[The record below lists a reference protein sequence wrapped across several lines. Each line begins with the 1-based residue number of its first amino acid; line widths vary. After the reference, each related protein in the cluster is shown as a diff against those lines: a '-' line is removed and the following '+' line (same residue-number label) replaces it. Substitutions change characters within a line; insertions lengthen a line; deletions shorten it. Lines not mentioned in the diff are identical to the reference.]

1 MSNLSVSTI
10 VAFLAYVAIVLSI
23 GFYAYLKTK
32 NATDYFLGGRE
43 LSPAVSAISAG
54 ASDMSGW
61 VLLGLPGY
69 AYLAGLEA
77 AWISIGLVIG
87 VAANWMLVAKR
98 LRIYSALLDDAV
110 TLPTFLQRRFADQ
123 TPWLKVIASISI
135 LLFFLFYVGS
145 GLIAGGK
152 LFNEVFG
159 FDYHI
164 AVFVSVTLILV
175 YTLFGGFLAV
185 SWTDVFQ
192 GLLMLLALACVPV
205 MVISQSGGVGEFTS
219 QISQTNPELLNI
231 FTDANGDALE
241 LMFIVSTMGWG
252 LGYFGQPH
260 ILARFMA
267 MRSASETS
275 KAASIGIFWAAV
287 CYLLAIIVGLS
298 GVAYLPDLL
307 PDSEKV
313 FITLTGLIFH
323 PLIAG
328 ILLAAILAAIMS
340 TVDSQLLVCSSS
352 LAEDLYPLMVKKQL
366 STENRLQVGRIAV
379 VVLAL
384 CATLL
389 AMQPDSKVL
398 DVVSYAWAGLGASIG
413 PAILVSLYWK
423 KMTSSGALAGIVVGG
438 LTVIVWSQLQGG
450 IFDLYALVPGFIF
463 SLVAITLVSILDKKP
478 ENQVVASQ
486 FNLMEQQVNTATIR

>member
-1 MSNLSVSTI
+1 MSELSMSTV

-77 AWISIGLVIG
+77 AWISLGLVLG
-87 VAANWMLVAKR
+87 VAANWGLMAKR
-98 LRIYSALLDDAV
+98 LRLYSEQLDDAV
-110 TLPTFLQRRFADQ
+110 TLPTYLQRRFADN
-123 TPWLKVIASISI
+123 TPWLKSIASLSI

-164 AVFVSVTLILV
+164 AVFVSVALILF

-192 GLLMLLALACVPV
+192 GLLMLLALVCVPV
-205 MVISQSGGVGEFTS
+205 LVISQTGGLDEFTAK
-219 QISQTNPELLNI
+219 ISLKNPQLLDA
-231 FTDANGDALE
+231 FTDVNGNALGW
-241 LMFIVSTMGWG
+241 MAIISAMGWG

-267 MRSASETS
+267 IRSASETGQ
-275 KAASIGIFWAAV
+275 AASIGVIWAFL
-287 CYLLAIIVGLS
+287 CYLLAILVGLS
-298 GVAYLPDLL
+298 GLAYLPEVIA
-307 PDSEKV
+307 DSEKV
-313 FITLTGLIFH
+313 FIALTGLIFH

-352 LAEDLYPLMVKKQL
+352 LAEDLYPLVSKKSL
-366 STENRLQVGRIAV
+366 SPEQRLQVGRVAV

-384 CATLL
+384 MATLL
-389 AMQPDSKVL
+389 AMNPDSKVL
-398 DVVSYAWAGLGASIG
+398 DVVSYAWAGLGASLG
-413 PAILVSLYWK
+413 PAILISLYWR
-423 KMTSSGALAGIVVGG
+423 KMTARGALAGVFVGG
-438 LTVIVWSQLQGG
+438 ATVIIWPQFEGG
-450 IFDLYALVPGFIF
+450 IFELYSLVPGFGISALAVVIG
-463 SLVAITLVSILDKKP
+463 SLTDNSEDQASIHKGFDKMT
-478 ENQVVASQ
+478 AS
-486 FNLMEQQVNTATIR
+486 LAKLR

>member
-1 MSNLSVSTI
+1 MSGLSMSTTI
-10 VAFLAYVAIVLSI
+10 AFLIYVAIVLGI
-23 GFYAYLKTK
+23 GFYAYLRTK

-43 LSPAVSAISAG
+43 LSPTVSAISAG

-98 LRIYSALLDDAV
+98 LRVYSALLDDAV
-110 TLPTFLQRRFADQ
+110 TLPTFLQRRFADS
-123 TPWLKVIASISI
+123 TPWLKMIASVSI

-159 FDYHI
+159 FDYHVS
-164 AVFVSVTLILV
+164 VFVSVTLILV

-205 MVISQSGGVGEFTS
+205 MVISQSGGVGDFAS
-219 QISQTNPELLNI
+219 QISQTNPEFLNM
-231 FTDANGDALE
+231 FTDANGDALG
-241 LMFIVSTMGWG
+241 LMVIVSTMGWG

-267 MRSASETS
+267 LRSASETS
-275 KAASIGIFWAAV
+275 KAASIGVLWATL
-287 CYLLAIIVGLS
+287 CYLLAILVGLS

-313 FITLTGLIFH
+313 FIALTGLIFH

-366 STENRLQVGRIAV
+366 STENRLQIGRIAV

-389 AMQPDSKVL
+389 AMEPDSKVL

-438 LTVIVWSQLQGG
+438 LTVIVWSQLEGG
-450 IFDLYALVPGFIF
+450 IFNLYALVPGFIF
-463 SLVAITLVSILDKKP
+463 SLVAIALVSLLDRKS
-478 ENQVVASQ
+478 ENEVVVSQ
-486 FNLMEQQVNTATIR
+486 FNLMEQQVSAATIK